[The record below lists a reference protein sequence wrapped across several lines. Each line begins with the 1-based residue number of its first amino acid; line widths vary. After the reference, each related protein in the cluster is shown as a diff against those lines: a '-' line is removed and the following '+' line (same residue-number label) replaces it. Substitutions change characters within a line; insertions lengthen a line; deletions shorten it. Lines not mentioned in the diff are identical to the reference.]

1 MFYGRIKAIIL
12 KHARDKDS
20 WVLIV
25 SNRLQMNG
33 TALQKHT
40 VMKKILF
47 FILVSFSPDLFE
59 RLKFDSWGWRMS
71 FGILPHLPGLFHPA
85 PFPRSLLSA
94 QHRPRDVMKAALFH
108 IWSISWSTIQGPKS
122 PWSLPGTNWL
132 PDNCLVSRQGPLS
145 FQRTFDVKRSLFI
158 TSGEATWQL
167 CAGAPIL
174 FGL

>member
-59 RLKFDSWGWRMS
+59 RLKFDS
-71 FGILPHLPGLFHPA
+71 
-85 PFPRSLLSA
+85 
-94 QHRPRDVMKAALFH
+94 
-108 IWSISWSTIQGPKS
+108 
-122 PWSLPGTNWL
+122 
-132 PDNCLVSRQGPLS
+132 
-145 FQRTFDVKRSLFI
+145 
-158 TSGEATWQL
+158 
-167 CAGAPIL
+167 
-174 FGL
+174 